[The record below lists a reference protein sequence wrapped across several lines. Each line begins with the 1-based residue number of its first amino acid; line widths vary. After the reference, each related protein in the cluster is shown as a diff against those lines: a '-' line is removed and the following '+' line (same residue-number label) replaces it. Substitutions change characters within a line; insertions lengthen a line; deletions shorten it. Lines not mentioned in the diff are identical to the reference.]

1 MEPIGNDLEYG
12 CLRSLSPDDVP
23 GMLEWMHDG
32 NIAAVFSAD
41 FMKFTEKD
49 AERFVKGSWTDAE
62 SLHFAIAEADGTYLG
77 TVSLKHIDSD
87 NLSAEYAISTRKA
100 AQGTGAAMRATED
113 VLAYA
118 FEELGLE
125 RVYLNVKSTNLRAVR
140 FYEKVPFAKEG
151 AFRKAI
157 RDADGQLV
165 DLLWFSMLRE
175 DFIKK
180 G

>member
-1 MEPIGNDLEYG
+1 MKPIGNDLEYG

-32 NIAAVFSAD
+32 SIAGVFSAD
-41 FMKFTEKD
+41 FMAFTEED
-49 AERFVKGSWTDAE
+49 ASGFVEDSWTDAE
-62 SLHFAIAEADGTYLG
+62 SFQFAIAEEGGTYLG
-77 TVSLKHIDSD
+77 TVSLKHVDPN

-100 AQGTGAAMRATED
+100 AQGTGAAMKATED

-125 RVYLNVKSTNLRAVR
+125 RVYLNVKSTNPRAVR
-140 FYEKVPFAKEG
+140 FYEKVPFIKEG
-151 AFRKAI
+151 TFRKAI

-165 DLLWFSMLRE
+165 DLIWFSMLRE
-175 DFIKK
+175 EFRRTR
-180 G
+180 